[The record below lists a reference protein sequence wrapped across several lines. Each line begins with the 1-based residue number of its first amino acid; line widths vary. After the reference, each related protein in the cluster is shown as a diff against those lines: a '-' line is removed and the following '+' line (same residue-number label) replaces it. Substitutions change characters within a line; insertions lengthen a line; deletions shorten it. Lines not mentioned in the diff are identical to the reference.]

1 MKKTTNT
8 TEEKTT
14 KSTKTLLKP
23 FPFNEDER
31 YLFKLADGRYVVA
44 YWSLYEFASDY
55 DDNSIKDEI
64 ESIVSLKEL
73 GL

>member
-1 MKKTTNT
+1 MNKTNKTT

-14 KSTKTLLKP
+14 TKTSLLKP
-23 FPFNEDER
+23 FPFNEGER
-31 YLFKLADGRYVVA
+31 YLLKLVGDKYVVA
-44 YWSLYEFASDY
+44 YWDLNRITSDY
-55 DDNSIKDEI
+55 DDDFVEEEI

>member
-1 MKKTTNT
+1 MKKTTNKT
-8 TEEKTT
+8 TEEKT
-14 KSTKTLLKP
+14 SLLKP

-31 YLFKLADGRYVVA
+31 YLLKLADGRYVVA
-44 YWSLYEFASDY
+44 YWSFYEFASDY
-55 DDNSIKDEI
+55 DDNSIEDEI